1 MTAVEMTEKVQD
13 EVVKAVETSQR
24 WTLEALRTTA
34 AAFDGVMPD
43 TSKIPFAD
51 KLPTP
56 AETIDMTF
64 AFTTRLLEAQH
75 AFLSSLVEMSAAPAT
90 SATSATSAKKV

>member
-13 EVVKAVETSQR
+13 EVMKALETSQR
-24 WTLEALRTTA
+24 LTLEALRTTTS
-34 AAFDGVMPD
+34 AFDGVMPD

-56 AETIDMTF
+56 AETIEMTF
-64 AFTTRLLEAQH
+64 AFTARLLEAQH
-75 AFLSSLVEMSAAPAT
+75 AFLSSLAEMTAAPAT
-90 SATSATSAKKV
+90 PATPAKKV

>member
-13 EVVKAVETSQR
+13 GVMKAVETSQR
-24 WTLEALRTTA
+24 LTLEALRTTTS
-34 AAFDGVMPD
+34 AFDGVMPD

-64 AFTTRLLEAQH
+64 AFTGRLLEAQH
-75 AFLSSLVEMSAAPAT
+75 AFLSSMVEMSMPPT
-90 SATSATSAKKV
+90 PPTKKS